1 MAAVQKPV
9 VLLIFKGGR
18 EVKKVEGARQIFDG
32 VVQIGGG
39 LGIFANHQV
48 IQLAR
53 RIMLKYSADEKGGRA
68 ALQIFTPDPLGL
80 GQQKLLRQLKKA
92 GRM

>member
-1 MAAVQKPV
+1 MAAVEKPI

-18 EVKKVEGARQIFDG
+18 EVKEVKGPCQVFDG
-32 VVQIGGG
+32 IVQVGGG
-39 LGIFANHQV
+39 LGIFANHEV
-48 IQLAR
+48 IQLAG

-68 ALQIFTPDPLGL
+68 TLKVFAPDPLGL
-80 GQQKLLRQLKKA
+80 GQQELLRQLKKA